1 MVGLEPLPVHLN
13 RPIVGNP
20 GTGKNTFARLYGQ
33 LLRHLNFLSNGETI
47 EISGSDLIGSVVGE
61 SQKKATEILERS
73 KGKILFID
81 EAHILDDGH
90 FGKQVI
96 SETNF

>member
-20 GTGKNTFARLYGQ
+20 GTGKTTFARLYGQ